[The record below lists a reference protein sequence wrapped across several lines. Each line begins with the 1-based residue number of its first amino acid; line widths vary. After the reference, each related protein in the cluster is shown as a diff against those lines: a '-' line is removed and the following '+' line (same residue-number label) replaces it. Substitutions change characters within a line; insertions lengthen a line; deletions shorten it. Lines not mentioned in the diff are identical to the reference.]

1 MTVRYFNA
9 GASGDASGSSEAN
22 GFTDLQTAMDA
33 VAAGDTLYL
42 KNGSSRYGAA
52 STTITFTVDAGAEV
66 GNTRFEGYGSTPGDG
81 VLFQTATRFN
91 ITGDHS
97 NWLYIDVDVSGGGNG
112 ISYAW
117 NAYVPNCIY
126 YRCKMKSAGISV
138 GTGQEYAV
146 FKPLNSAVIECSI
159 IGKIGNASSY
169 IYYNNRCVTTRCY
182 IESTSDGVASVGG
195 YGAVCAGGHRD
206 VDMRNCIVV
215 EKRGT
220 PGTSHGI
227 YTDGEAVGASYV
239 YHGNTVVGWGGDGIR
254 FQDGPDTNNPY
265 NVTVSDNIL
274 YDLGGY
280 GINNNQ
286 GSNSYTHAMVA
297 NGNAF
302 GSVTSGQTNNMDMNI
317 GAVTLSGDP
326 FVDQTDFILNTTS
339 GAGALCRGVAGVPNP
354 VDPASSTR
362 TSFPSIGAMQPELG
376 GGGGGGGT
384 VGFAL

>member
-1 MTVRYFNA
+1 LAVLYFNEA
-9 GASGDASGSSEAN
+9 ATGSADGSSEAN
-22 GFTDLQTAMDA
+22 GFTDLQTAMNA

-42 KNGSSRYGAA
+42 KNGSSRYGSA
-52 STTITFTVDAGAEV
+52 STTITFTVDAGAAV

-81 VLFQTATRFN
+81 VLFQTATVFN

-97 NWLYIDVDVSGGGNG
+97 NWLYIDVDASGGGN
-112 ISYAW
+112 STPYAW
-117 NAYVPNCIY
+117 NAYVGNCIY
-126 YRCKMKSAGISV
+126 YRCKMKMAGMGV
-138 GTGQEYAV
+138 GNASSYGV

-169 IYYNNRCVTTRCY
+169 IYYNNRCMTTRCY
-182 IESTSDGVASVGG
+182 IESTSDGIASVGG
-195 YGAVCAGGHRD
+195 NGVICQGGHRD
-206 VDMRNCIVV
+206 VDMTNCIVV
-215 EKRGT
+215 EKRAT

-227 YTDGEAVGASYV
+227 WTNGEAVGGNYIF
-239 YHGNTVVGWGGDGIR
+239 HGNTVVGWGGDGIR
-254 FQDGPDTNNPY
+254 FQDGPDTDSPY
-265 NVTVSDNIL
+265 SCTVSNNIL

-286 GSNSYTHAMVA
+286 GTNSYTHAMVA

-339 GAGALCRGVAGVPNP
+339 GAGALCRGVAGVPDMKNP
-354 VDPASSTR
+354 ALAATR
-362 TSFPSIGAMQPELG
+362 LSFPSIGAMQPELG
-376 GGGGGGGT
+376 GAAPIIS
-384 VGFAL
+384 VF